1 MHALEVYVYVIA
13 KDFTVVGLGMVL
25 EVAAELANGTNSLL
39 PISLD
44 LGNSTLVV
52 DEVANIT
59 RPEAVLSACSSEVR
73 LDCAFPEQVLQ
84 ASTS

>member
-1 MHALEVYVYVIA
+1 
-13 KDFTVVGLGMVL
+13 MVL

-52 DEVANIT
+52 DEVTNIT
-59 RPEAVLSACSSEVR
+59 NITKPEAVLISMLLRSATGLRVPSRVINITIC
-73 LDCAFPEQVLQ
+73 
-84 ASTS
+84 